1 MAVLIELKSSL
12 KQGDV
17 EKDAEKALEQIK
29 DKNHRNPENL
39 TDMRT
44 LREYG
49 IACYHFRSHVIGR
62 HLELDRGNE
71 WVEADDPAAMS
82 IS

>member
-17 EKDAEKALEQIK
+17 EKDAEKALKQIK
-29 DKNHRNPENL
+29 DKNYRNPENL

-49 IACYHFRSHVIGR
+49 IACHHLRPHVIGQY
-62 HLELDRGNE
+62 LELDRGDE
-71 WVEADDPAAMS
+71 WVEADDPVMS